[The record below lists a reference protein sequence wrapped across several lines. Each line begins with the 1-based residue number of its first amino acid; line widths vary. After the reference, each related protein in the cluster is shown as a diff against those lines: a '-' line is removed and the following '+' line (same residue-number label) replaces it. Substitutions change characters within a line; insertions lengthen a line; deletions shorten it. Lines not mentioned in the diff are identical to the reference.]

1 MTVSRKCVRL
11 TVDKGYYHTTSIVMN
26 NFPALQQ
33 SIYRDNLSL
42 TLKSSLVKIVR

>member
-1 MTVSRKCVRL
+1 
-11 TVDKGYYHTTSIVMN
+11 MN

-33 SIYRDNLSL
+33 RNYRDYQSL